1 MLTIIHTSRMVVYSH
16 SLGVNT
22 MLTKDGVITELKGRN
37 ISKVAREVKVT
48 RSYLSN
54 LANGGRKQV
63 SWDMIKKLS
72 DYLEAT
78 K

>member
-1 MLTIIHTSRMVVYSH
+1 
-16 SLGVNT
+16 
-22 MLTKDGVITELKGRN
+22 MLTKDEVVKNVQNRN
-37 ISKVAREVKVT
+37 LSKMSREVKVT

>member
-1 MLTIIHTSRMVVYSH
+1 
-16 SLGVNT
+16 
-22 MLTKDGVITELKGRN
+22 MLTKDEVVKNLQNRN
-37 ISKVAREVKVT
+37 LSKMSREVKVT

-54 LANGGRKQV
+54 LANGGRQQV

>member
-1 MLTIIHTSRMVVYSH
+1 
-16 SLGVNT
+16 

>member
-1 MLTIIHTSRMVVYSH
+1 
-16 SLGVNT
+16 

-37 ISKVAREVKVT
+37 ISKVAREVQVT